1 MSQQGYVA
9 APPYSQ
15 AQPGMGGYQGGF
27 GAGPAQPLY
36 GHYGGPPQAF
46 NAPPAGEGLRHL
58 CLDCFSNN
66 MGFHFTSSVLPPCKI
81 YSFISEWKSSQAFG
95 DDSLLFS
102 ADIKI
107 IIIVIITG
115 MLFRIRLVTCLR
127 LFYIIMFYLSWCER
141 VNFLSLCCI
150 KSLYLEWCSENYRY
164 ILLTHYSLQVWW
176 NHQFPLLPAC
186 LHLQCPVSTIQMS
199 SRTAHTHRGNNLHKR
214 ASVSTAN
221 FVFGINIRRYWKWK
235 CHFWNTQRKRQ
246 MMKQR
251 RPLWFFLNSLLS
263 KNYFSNQQG
272 LDAKY
277 ILSPYRQNFI
287 LHC

>member
-1 MSQQGYVA
+1 M
-9 APPYSQ
+9 
-15 AQPGMGGYQGGF
+15 
-27 GAGPAQPLY
+27 
-36 GHYGGPPQAF
+36 
-46 NAPPAGEGLRHL
+46 L
-58 CLDCFSNN
+58 C
-66 MGFHFTSSVLPPCKI
+66 
-81 YSFISEWKSSQAFG
+81 Y
-95 DDSLLFS
+95 
-102 ADIKI
+102 
-107 IIIVIITG
+107 
-115 MLFRIRLVTCLR
+115 
-127 LFYIIMFYLSWCER
+127 YIIMFYLSWCER
-141 VNFLSLCCI
+141 VNSVSLCCI

-199 SRTAHTHRGNNLHKR
+199 SRTAHTHKGNNLHKR